1 MVKFQ
6 FPSQRQSSAY
16 DYDSNNNSLVMVG
29 GEVCT
34 GTIWCNEYSN
44 KTLITNDGGESFEEL
59 APFPA
64 LLKGHCAVFLDSN
77 TLMVIG
83 GYKPFDTVDNTY
95 FLDQASNVW
104 TAGPPLTYAR
114 AYHTCNIITDCD
126 GKRQVVVVAGYSTGV
141 AIPLIQTVE
150 IYDVDSQT
158 WSLGKSDHFY

>member
-83 GYKPFDTVDNTY
+83 GYKLSPGTTFDNTY
-95 FLDQASNVW
+95 FLDLGGNSQEKNC
-104 TAGPPLTYAR
+104 LEN
-114 AYHTCNIITDCD
+114 CLENLLENC
-126 GKRQVVVVAGYSTGV
+126 
-141 AIPLIQTVE
+141 LE
-150 IYDVDSQT
+150 IRYT
-158 WSLGKSDHFY
+158 RKMGENE